1 MKKKNKNNKKEF
13 IQDRKEYI
21 DFLANKTNEISMS
34 NNNSKT
40 GKACLNIAFP
50 VVTCR
55 PDAPCTKTC
64 YACKG
69 CQQIA
74 VVQGAYYRNL
84 RLYNDDPDN
93 FFEQVYYK
101 VKFSGLPK
109 VRLFDSGDFPDA
121 EFLVRL
127 VDLCRSTPHTKY
139 MAFTKKYELVN
150 EYIDTNGKLPDN
162 LNIIFSA
169 WDKLWDVPNPHELGV
184 AYVDFDDKRLNPDI
198 PENAFRCPGRETTCS
213 ACGACWSKKLK
224 AVVFKQ
230 H

>member
-1 MKKKNKNNKKEF
+1 MGKKQAKEF
-13 IQDRKEYI
+13 KMDRQEYI

-55 PDAPCTKTC
+55 EDAPCKATC

-84 RLYNDDPDN
+84 RLYHDNPEN
-93 FFEQVYYK
+93 FFEQVYCK
-101 VKFSGLPK
+101 IKFSGLPK
-109 VRLFDSGDFPDA
+109 VRWFDSGDIPDA
-121 EFLVRL
+121 DFFAKAIE
-127 VDLCRSTPHTKY
+127 LCNKTPNTKH
-139 MAFTKKYELVN
+139 MMFTKKYEIVN
-150 EYIDTNGKLPDN
+150 EYIDKNGKLPDN
-162 LNIIFSA
+162 LNILFSA
-169 WDKLWDVPNPHELGV
+169 WDKLWDVPNPHGLGI
-184 AYVDFDDKRLNPDI
+184 AYVDFDEKRLNPEF
-198 PENAFRCPGRETTCS
+198 PKNTFVCPGRATTCS
-213 ACGACWSKKLK
+213 ACGACWSKRLK
-224 AVVFKQ
+224 AVVFHQ

>member
-1 MKKKNKNNKKEF
+1 MAKHQF

-34 NNNSKT
+34 NKNSKT
-40 GKACLNIAFP
+40 GIACLNIAFP

-55 PDAPCTKTC
+55 EDAPCKSTC

-69 CQQIA
+69 CQTMA

-84 RLYNDDPDN
+84 RLYHDDPDN

-101 VKFSGLPK
+101 VRFSGLPK
-109 VRLFDSGDFPDA
+109 VRWFDSGDIPDE
-121 EFLVRL
+121 EFFDRMVE
-127 VDLCRSTPHTKY
+127 LCKRTLDVKH
-139 MAFTKKYELVN
+139 MAFTKKYEIVN
-150 EYIDTNGKLPDN
+150 TYIDKNGKLPDN
-162 LNIIFSA
+162 LNVMFSA
-169 WDKLWDVPNPHELGV
+169 WDMLWEVHNPHGLGM
-184 AYVDFDDKRLNPDI
+184 AYVDFNDKRLNPEI
-198 PENAFRCPGRETTCS
+198 PSNAFRCPGRESTCS

-224 AVVFKQ
+224 AVVFHQ